1 MNNEV
6 NSGELSVWNNDRNNK
21 MPTIQEVQELVNT
34 YDSMVGKIT
43 STIEKVSTSVVE
55 IKTHSARVELE
66 TAQIEASL
74 DALMIKAQKD
84 VKLYEI
90 SLPLLDKQFT
100 LYQQR
105 MDNLMAKA
113 IDIIGDDFS
122 DNGIA
127 RQEAIVKLIE
137 LTNDGLNRLMS
148 KLIPQY

>member
-55 IKTHSARVELE
+55 IKTLSARVELE

>member
-55 IKTHSARVELE
+55 IKTLSARVELE

-84 VKLYEI
+84 AKLYEI